1 MKDIL
6 EEAGVKS
13 VSTSV
18 QDAVINLHLS
28 CHCSC
33 SHFFLT
39 LNPLQ
44 KKTQKRKFRED
55 DFDDDIDVEPQLK
68 YKGKEPDYIHVG
80 GGGLNSSP

>member
-18 QDAVINLHLS
+18 WDVVITMHLS
-28 CHCSC
+28 SC
-33 SHFFLT
+33 CLDSHFF

-44 KKTQKRKFRED
+44 KKTQKRKIQDD
-55 DFDDDIDVEPQLK
+55 DFDEDIDVEPQLK
-68 YKGKEPDYIHVG
+68 YKGKELDYICVG
-80 GGGLNSSP
+80 EHLGRLNSTP